1 MSDQNLN
8 LASPAA
14 VKDQQLQVVN
24 LSKSYGKKKVI
35 HDISLY
41 VKRGEVIGLLGPNG
55 CGKTTSFCMLV
66 GLLKPNSGKILINGT
81 DVTSLTMHQ
90 RCKLGIGYLPQDG
103 SVFRDL
109 SVADNIMAALE
120 FRDDLTKQ
128 QRPAELEQLLTDFAL
143 QGIRESKGLV
153 LSGGE
158 RRRTEMARLL
168 AMKPSYALLDEPFA
182 GVDPIAVDGIK
193 EMVTGLVNKGIGV
206 IINDHNVAS
215 TLSLCDRSYVIGEG
229 LIIAEGTA
237 EEIVANKKVRD
248 TYLGKDFKL

>member
-1 MSDQNLN
+1 MINSKKQKQPTNKAQDE
-8 LASPAA
+8 
-14 VKDQQLQVVN
+14 QQLQVVN

-35 HDISLY
+35 IDISLN

-55 CGKTTSFCMLV
+55 CGKTTCFCMLI
-66 GLLKPNSGKILINGT
+66 GLLKPNSGKIMINGM
-81 DVTSLTMHQ
+81 DVTSLSMHK

-103 SVFRDL
+103 SIFRDL

-120 FRDDLTKQ
+120 FREDLKKS
-128 QRPAELEQLLTDFAL
+128 QRQEELERLLKDFAL
-143 QGIRESKGLV
+143 QGIRESKGLI

-168 AMKPSYALLDEPFA
+168 AMNPSFALLDEPFA
-182 GVDPIAVDGIK
+182 GVDPIAVDSIK

-229 LIIAEGTA
+229 VIIAEGTA
-237 EEIVANKKVRD
+237 KEIVNNKKVR
-248 TYLGKDFKL
+248 